1 MDIDDKN
8 NYNDN
13 FNCNIETAFFK
24 YTTLIEE
31 FISYSNKIT
40 NYKYILIKGIEI
52 IYHTFNLLLLHSKNI
67 DLAYHHTQK
76 SYLYY
81 YEFMEQIKDENNLLL
96 NLNVK
101 DATMFIYKKIIYNIN
116 TQHTSTTET
125 EQTNILTLDKI
136 IMFYNNILCNS
147 ITNNDNIEIINK
159 NIVKSIFKSN
169 FNDIITHIDTVM
181 ICNEL
186 MLIKITST
194 EKVIQLYKLI
204 IKYIKKYELK
214 TPNTIDIENINST
227 PNNKIIKKLFKINE

>member
-1 MDIDDKN
+1 MDINDKN

-13 FNCNIETAFFK
+13 FNCNIEIAFFK

-31 FISYSNKIT
+31 FLSYSNKIT

-67 DLAYHHTQK
+67 DLTYHNTQK

-81 YEFMEQIKDENNLLL
+81 YEFMEQIKDENNSLL

-116 TQHTSTTET
+116 TEYTSTSEI
-125 EQTNILTLDKI
+125 EQINLLTLDKI
-136 IMFYNNILCNS
+136 IMFYNNILYNS
-147 ITNNDNIEIINK
+147 ITNDDNIEVINK

-169 FNDIITHIDTVM
+169 FKDIISHIDTIM

-186 MLIKITST
+186 TLIKITST
-194 EKVIQLYKLI
+194 DKVIQLYKLI
-204 IKYIKKYELK
+204 IKYVKKNQLRS
-214 TPNTIDIENINST
+214 PNTIDIENINST
-227 PNNKIIKKLFKINE
+227 SNNKIIKKLFKLNE